1 MIAVIGENN
10 TVTHKKASDIKIG
23 DNVWGVTWDGLDSEF
38 SVDPYTWSSPEVNN
52 LDIVPTVITNI
63 IPSVKEVTLCINND
77 SAHRFS
83 LEQTILVKR
92 SGMYFFGVTGIL
104 EPGDEVIIRNEDGSF
119 SPLPVNE
126 IQIIDES
133 RNVYEFDAAPNDTL
147 IAGGLVVHNRKA
159 FA

>member
-1 MIAVIGENN
+1 
-10 TVTHKKASDIKIG
+10 
-23 DNVWGVTWDGLDSEF
+23 
-38 SVDPYTWSSPEVNN
+38 
-52 LDIVPTVITNI
+52 
-63 IPSVKEVTLCINND
+63 
-77 SAHRFS
+77 
-83 LEQTILVKR
+83 
-92 SGMYFFGVTGIL
+92 MYFFGVTGIL